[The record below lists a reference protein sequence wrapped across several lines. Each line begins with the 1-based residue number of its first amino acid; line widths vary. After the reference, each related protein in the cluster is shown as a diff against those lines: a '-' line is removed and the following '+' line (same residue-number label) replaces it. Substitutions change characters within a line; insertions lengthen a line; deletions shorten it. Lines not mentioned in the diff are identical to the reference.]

1 MGRLE
6 QLIASISVVLAGNAN
21 AHSWYSGKTDPVLHL
36 ECCGGHD
43 CHPVTSSDV
52 RSAPEGYYV
61 RQPQPYSRNVPPT
74 GEWFVPRD
82 RVQSSPD
89 DNYHI
94 CENLY
99 PTYRVGQLRMRWTCF
114 FAPRTTASISN

>member
-1 MGRLE
+1 MGRFLGH
-6 QLIASISVVLAGNAN
+6 LAWACLVSASHAN

-52 RSAPEGYYV
+52 RSTPEGYYV
-61 RQPQPYSRNVPPT
+61 RQPQPYARNDPPT

-82 RVQSSPD
+82 RVQSAPD
-89 DNYHI
+89 DKYHI

-99 PTYRVGQLRMRWTCF
+99 PTYRVGKLRMRWTCF
-114 FAPRTTASISN
+114 FAPRTTASLSN